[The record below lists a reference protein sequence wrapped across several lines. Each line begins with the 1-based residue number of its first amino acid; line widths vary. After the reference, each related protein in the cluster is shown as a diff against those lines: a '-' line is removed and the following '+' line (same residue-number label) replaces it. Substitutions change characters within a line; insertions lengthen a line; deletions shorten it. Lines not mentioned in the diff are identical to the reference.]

1 MQLTQLIDSNTLL
14 AYALVTSPAPVQ
26 VSPQSGPPSVA
37 SLTFVISCP
46 VGLDQVKVSQI
57 TFALAIG
64 DPKNPDATDLSET
77 ATGIS
82 PSVSSS
88 GIDKWQI
95 GPGAAAGTFVLK
107 PGAGGSGAIS
117 SQGLTVTFIG
127 IQVSPIVGTALVK
140 IVEVATADSTA
151 PQPRQCSTVVPKFP
165 YGFYAGNFAPN
176 TPMVQNGQPVVLS
189 WIGSVQ
195 AVYTL
200 LWSTNS
206 QDVSKVNQW
215 TSPALTDTT
224 TFILEVS
231 AQQSGQ
237 TVKLYFSL
245 TVIVANPNIIAN
257 ALQVLTTASLAGNVT
272 VGSSSAAANLT
283 VNGTSGATTVNAGS
297 VNAGTLQTSG
307 TATLANLSVT
317 GAASAGNLTVP
328 GSANIGSVQTS
339 NLNAST
345 TSLGATTIN
354 GLNARAGQVAMTG
367 GPQAITPG
375 SWQAPAAFRAPTDGF
390 AIGVIGNPASYT
402 DGCMCW
408 GFGQT
413 NGMTVFVTGGNVGY
427 FGPLWGSYMGSN
439 PNSFILP
446 VAAGATFYVAVQQG
460 TAGQQS
466 NAPYWFY
473 WVPVGS
479 GTVAGPLLEY
489 DQPGPD
495 FLPPLPVTG
504 ERPPSSSNLEFVTI
518 LERLL
523 GKPIDETTKQQLLSC
538 LRNF

>member
-1 MQLTQLIDSNTLL
+1 MQLTQLFASNTLL
-14 AYALVTSPAPVQ
+14 AYSLVTSPAPVQ
-26 VSPQSGPPSVA
+26 VSPQSGPPSIA
-37 SLTFVISCP
+37 SLTLVISCP
-46 VGLDQVKVSQI
+46 LTVSQI
-57 TFALAIG
+57 TVSQINFNLPVG
-64 DPKNPDATDLSET
+64 DPKNPDATDLTDT

-88 GIDKWQI
+88 GTDPWQI
-95 GPGAAAGTFVLK
+95 GPGAAAGSFVLK
-107 PGAGGSGAIS
+107 PGAGGSGVIT

-127 IQVSPIVGTALVK
+127 IQVSPIVGTAMLS
-140 IVEVATADSTA
+140 IVEVATADSTS
-151 PQPRQCSTVVPKFP
+151 PQPRQCSIAVPKFP
-165 YGFYAGNFAPN
+165 YGFYAGNFDAN
-176 TPMVQNGQPVVLS
+176 VPMVQNGQTVILS

-195 AVYTL
+195 AVYTM
-200 LWSTNS
+200 LWAKSS

-231 AQQSGQ
+231 AQHGGQ

-245 TVIVANPNIIAN
+245 TVVVANPDITAT
-257 ALQVLTTASLAGNVT
+257 ALQVLTTSSLAGNVT
-272 VGSSSAAANLT
+272 VGSASAAAVLT
-283 VNGTSGATTVNAGS
+283 VNGTSSATTVNAG
-297 VNAGTLQTSG
+297 TLNSSG
-307 TATLANLSVT
+307 AATLAGLSVP
-317 GAASAGNLTVP
+317 GAATLGSLTIP
-328 GSANIGSVQTS
+328 GAANIGSVQTS
-339 NLNAST
+339 NLSAGT

-375 SWQAPAAFRAPTDGF
+375 SWQTPAAFRAPTDGF
-390 AIGVIGNPASYT
+390 AIGVIGNPASFT

-408 GFGQT
+408 GFGQS
-413 NGMTVFVTGGNVGY
+413 NGVTVFVTGGNVGY
-427 FGPLWGSYMGSN
+427 FGPAWSDYMGSN

-446 VAAGATFYVAVQQG
+446 VAAGATFYIAVQQG

-495 FLPPLPVTG
+495 FQPPLPVTEG
-504 ERPPSSSNLEFVTI
+504 RPPTSSSLEFITI

-523 GKPIDETTKQQLLSC
+523 GKPIDETTRQQLLSC
-538 LRNF
+538 TRRF